1 MMRRVTSTHE
11 GSMANRYL
19 LVARDTGDWATTAA
33 SASPE
38 EIQAI
43 IGRYIEWSS
52 RLAEQGKL
60 LSGEKLKD
68 GEGRVLSGRGSSLR
82 VTDGPHAESKEVLGG
97 FWLLQADSY
106 DEAVRLAAECPHL
119 DFGSLELR
127 EIEETP

>member
-1 MMRRVTSTHE
+1 
-11 GSMANRYL
+11 MAKRYL
-19 LVARDTGDWATTAA
+19 LLARDTGDWATMAG

-52 RLAEQGKL
+52 RLTEQGSL

-68 GEGRVLSGRGSSLR
+68 GEGRVLSGRGSSMR
-82 VTDGPHAESKEVLGG
+82 VTDGPHAESKEVIGG

-106 DEAVRLAAECPHL
+106 EAAIRLAAECPHL
-119 DFGSLELR
+119 AFGRLELR